1 MNLMAAPSSMTT
13 AMAGAS
19 NLSAIRNTKRWMY
32 GKWLSVSAY
41 ICIFMDIHGKP
52 DVSLEDKSTAGLE
65 VRIGHFQFKNKLLKY
80 KLGLG

>member
-1 MNLMAAPSSMTT
+1 
-13 AMAGAS
+13 
-19 NLSAIRNTKRWMY
+19 MY
-32 GKWLSVSAY
+32 
-41 ICIFMDIHGKP
+41 IDGKP